1 MRNYYKE
8 YFNFWCAVAGIECFF
23 LNHSNPKKNWMH
35 FFFKKEDQA
44 GHVREKQL
52 ISNENICKSG
62 IQSYVYDN
70 DFNNLNKMN
79 KWVY

>member
-1 MRNYYKE
+1 M
-8 YFNFWCAVAGIECFF
+8 FFF
-23 LNHSNPKKNWMH
+23 LPLKSKKKLDAL
-35 FFFKKEDQA
+35 FFEKEDQA

>member
-1 MRNYYKE
+1 MIYN
-8 YFNFWCAVAGIECFF
+8 
-23 LNHSNPKKNWMH
+23 
-35 FFFKKEDQA
+35 QA

-52 ISNENICKSG
+52 ISYENICKSG

-70 DFNNLNKMN
+70 DFNNLNNMN